1 MTNPYFQDDSCV
13 LYQGDCT
20 QIMNEI
26 SDESVDVIFADP
38 PYFLSSG
45 RTMDIAGRTV
55 NFEKGEWDRCRS
67 LPEIDSFNSLW
78 ISIARKKL
86 KENGTIWVSGTF
98 HNMFSIIRI
107 LKDFNF
113 KIIKSQKLRKRQWQ
127 HLYFYTSA

>member
-26 SDESVDVIFADP
+26 SDESIDVIFADP

-67 LPEIDSFNSLW
+67 LQEIDNFNSIW

-86 KENGTIWVSGTF
+86 KENGSTF
-98 HNMFSIIRI
+98 WPYST
-107 LKDFNF
+107 LK
-113 KIIKSQKLRKRQWQ
+113 
-127 HLYFYTSA
+127 